1 MSETRHIDFLKM
13 EGAGND
19 FPVFD
24 LRARALR
31 LNSAIAAAAGD
42 RRFGIGGDQVIA
54 IEPAQSPAADAF
66 MRIFNNTGDEVEACG
81 NATRAVARFL
91 MDESGKDHVT
101 IETVAG
107 LLKGH
112 DAGGCLVRV
121 DMGQPVLDAAAIP
134 LSENIDTVT
143 LPITHAVDGLPTLE
157 GPGAV
162 NMGNPHMV
170 FAVEDAAA
178 YPLEEIG
185 PALEHHPLYPERCNV
200 SLAQVRKNG
209 SVLLRV
215 WERSA
220 GITLACGSAACA
232 TLVALNRQGLIGR
245 DAAID
250 LPGGRL
256 LIAWDENDHIQMTG
270 PARTVFKGIWE
281 IPDVD

>member
-1 MSETRHIDFLKM
+1 MTETRHIDFLKM

-24 LRARALR
+24 LRGRTLR
-31 LNSAIAAAAGD
+31 LNSAVAAAAGD

-54 IEPAQSPAADAF
+54 IEPAQNPGADAF
-66 MRIFNNTGDEVEACG
+66 MRIFNHTGDEVEACG
-81 NATRAVARFL
+81 NATRAVARYL
-91 MDESGKDHVT
+91 MDESGKDQVT

-107 LLKGH
+107 RLVGH

-121 DMGQPVLDAAAIP
+121 DMGEPSLEAAAIP

-143 LPITHAVDGLPTLE
+143 LPITLKVPGLPTLQ

-170 FAVEDAAA
+170 FTVEDAAA

-185 PALEHHPLYPERCNV
+185 PLLEHHALYPQRCNV
-200 SLAQVRKNG
+200 SLAEVRKNG
-209 SVLLRV
+209 SVSLRV

-232 TLVALNRQGLIGR
+232 TLVALHRQGHIGR
-245 DAAID
+245 EAAID

-256 LIAWDENDHIQMTG
+256 QIAWDDQNHIHMTG
-270 PARTVFKGIWE
+270 PVRTAFTGIWE
-281 IPDVD
+281 WPNV